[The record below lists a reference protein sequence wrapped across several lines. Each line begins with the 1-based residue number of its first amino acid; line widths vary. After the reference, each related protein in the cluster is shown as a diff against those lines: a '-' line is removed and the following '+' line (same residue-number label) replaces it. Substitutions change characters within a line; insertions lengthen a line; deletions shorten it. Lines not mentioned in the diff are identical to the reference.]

1 MDEVSTVHECVTIMF
16 QKVIPDHG
24 VYHHLTSAHGSKF
37 PKSSGLNISF
47 QLSLSPT
54 PDNWQQLIKNT
65 GGNGSSCCAAPVSS
79 INAIEGPHQP
89 PDCKLHHLKGRNQHH
104 LQDYTLRLLFPAI
117 LFMVQSPAVLPQA
130 KKGRKGTS
138 KFSSTNQSPSFIFQ
152 QFSFDMGNTVI
163 HSDVNPSHAVN

>member
-16 QKVIPDHG
+16 QKLIPDHG

-89 PDCKLHHLKGRNQHH
+89 PDCKLHHLKGRNQHN

-117 LFMVQSPAVLPQA
+117 LFMVQSPAVCHKLRREEKEPQNSA
-130 KKGRKGTS
+130 PQIS
-138 KFSSTNQSPSFIFQ
+138 HQASSSNSFLLTWGIQSYIQMWIPA
-152 QFSFDMGNTVI
+152 ML
-163 HSDVNPSHAVN
+163 